1 MTRITLA
8 HAVVGSIAT
17 LTALAGC
24 LRRDVAAQDPTTK
37 SSFATVVPQ
46 PAIDKVDL
54 LLMVDNS
61 SSMADKQRILADAV
75 PDLLRGLVQPKCV
88 DKTTRVATGKLA
100 DPLKAAAEQCAAGS
114 EPAFTPITDMHIG
127 IISSSL
133 GGMGSNSCKATEAG
147 RHNDDHG
154 RLVARGKDGKDLAQ
168 AGDLHFLAWYPDVE
182 QNADKSRHPDPPVP
196 ATKSLDTLGASFRE
210 LVTGIGQD
218 GCGFEAQ
225 LESVYRFLVQPD
237 PWTQIALVD
246 GHATYGAP
254 GEVDGDLLEQR
265 AAFLRPDS
273 LVAVVV
279 LSDEDDSSVDPLA
292 FQGTAWRFEQGNVVS
307 KQCPDCML
315 LPRATAACAE
325 HPNAKECTSCVF
337 AATDP
342 SCAANGG
349 VYSPE
354 QDPINVRFHAMKR
367 RFGVDPQ
374 FPVTRYVDGF
384 TKTKVP
390 SRAAEH
396 VNGTYVGRTDCTNP
410 LFAARLPS
418 QPNEELCRLPRGAR
432 TKDLVYFAVIGGVPN
447 QLLPAGTKDPV
458 DWTKILGKDPSTYD
472 ETGIDPHMIAS
483 TDPRPG
489 LPPPTA
495 ADDADPISGREWTT
509 GGTDLQ
515 FACTFPL
522 FEVGPDGRSAPAAHP
537 CLKDD
542 STCDCNGAHTPPL
555 CAKSDARSQVRGKA
569 YPARRELQVAR
580 DLGDHGI
587 AASLCPKQL
596 SAPDADDYGYRPA
609 VRAITDRL
617 EGSLVAS
624 CVPHPL
630 TRDPGDGKVPCL
642 VLATLAT
649 PGPDTICKSLGLET
663 PGAEVLV
670 AFRDRVAAE
679 EGEGS
684 RAFPVCEVPQTVVAP
699 GASCR
704 GEDANLGFCYAEN
717 IPGASCP
724 RSLVFTKAT
733 AKLQDAR
740 FTLQCIQ
747 VGEQP

>member
-1 MTRITLA
+1 MVTLA
-8 HAVVGSIAT
+8 T
-17 LTALAGC
+17 LAGC

-88 DKTTRVATGKLA
+88 DKTTRLATGTLA

-114 EPAFTPITDMHIG
+114 EPAFAPITDMHIG
-127 IISSSL
+127 LISSSL
-133 GGMGSNSCKATEAG
+133 GGMGSNSCAPEAG
-147 RHNDDHG
+147 RHNDDQG
-154 RLVARGKDGKDLAQ
+154 RLVARGKDGKDLPQ

-182 QNADKSRHPDPPVP
+182 QNADKTRHPEPLVP
-196 ATKSLDTLGASFRE
+196 AIKSLDTLSASFRQ
-210 LVTGIGQD
+210 LVTGVGQD

-237 PWTQIALVD
+237 PWTTITVVD
-246 GHATYGAP
+246 GRATYGAP
-254 GEVDGDLLEQR
+254 SAVDRDLLRHR

-273 LVAVVV
+273 LVAVVM

-292 FQGTAWRFEQGNVVS
+292 FDGTAWRFAQRNDIGTA
-307 KQCPDCML
+307 CPECIL
-315 LPRATAACAE
+315 QPRATAACAE
-325 HPNAKECTSCVF
+325 RPNAKECTSCAF
-337 AATDP
+337 APSDPACATNRGLYT
-342 SCAANGG
+342 AA
-349 VYSPE
+349 E
-354 QDPINVRFHAMKR
+354 DPINVRFHAMKQ

-374 FPVTRYVDGF
+374 FPIARYVDGF
-384 TKTKVP
+384 TKPKVP

-396 VNGTYVGRTDCTNP
+396 VNGAYVGKTDCTNP
-410 LFAARLPS
+410 LFAARLP
-418 QPNEELCRLPRGAR
+418 QPDEELCRLPRGAR

-447 QLLPAGTKDPV
+447 QLLPSGTKDPV
-458 DWTKILGKDPSTYD
+458 DWTKILGKDPQTYD
-472 ETGIDPHMIAS
+472 ETGIDAHMIAS

-489 LPPPTA
+489 LPPPSA

-522 FEVGPDGRSAPAAHP
+522 FEVGPDGTSLPAAQACP
-537 CLKDD
+537 AGDT
-542 STCDCNGAHTPPL
+542 TCDCNGTRTPPL
-555 CAKSDARSQVRGKA
+555 CSKTDARSQVRGKA
-569 YPARRELQVAR
+569 YPTRRELQVAR
-580 DLGDHGI
+580 DLGDRGI

-596 SAPDADDYGYRPA
+596 SAPAADDYGYRPA
-609 VRAITDRL
+609 MRAITDRL

-642 VLATLAT
+642 VLVTLAT
-649 PGPDTICKSLGLET
+649 PGPDAICKSLGLDT
-663 PGAEVLV
+663 PSAEVLV
-670 AFRDRVAAE
+670 AFRDRVAAD
-679 EGEGS
+679 EGESS

-704 GEDANLGFCYAEN
+704 GEDTKLGFCYAEN

-733 AKLQDAR
+733 AKLQEAR

>member
-8 HAVVGSIAT
+8 QTLIGSIVT
-17 LTALAGC
+17 FTALAGC

-88 DKTTRVATGKLA
+88 DKQSRMPTGQLA
-100 DPLKAAAEQCAAGS
+100 DPLRVAAEQCPAGS

-127 IISSSL
+127 LISSSL
-133 GGMGSNSCKATEAG
+133 GGMGSDSCKQAAKN
-147 RHNDDHG
+147 HNDDRGH
-154 RLVARGKDGKDLAQ
+154 LIARGPDGSDLPQ

-182 QNADKSRHPDPPVP
+182 QNTDKSRHPDPPVP
-196 ATKSLDTLGASFRE
+196 ATKSLDALSTSFRQ
-210 LVTGIGQD
+210 LVTGVGQD
-218 GCGFEAQ
+218 GCGLEAQ

-237 PWTQIALVD
+237 PWTQVTRVD
-246 GHATYGAP
+246 GHASYGAP
-254 GEVDGDLLEQR
+254 NEIDGDLLRQR
-265 AAFLRPDS
+265 AAFLRPNS
-273 LVAVVV
+273 LVAIVV
-279 LSDEDDSSVDPLA
+279 LTDEEDSSVDPLA
-292 FQGTAWRFEQGNVVS
+292 FDGTAWRFEQDNHPT
-307 KQCPDCML
+307 KECPDCTP
-315 LPRATAACAE
+315 LPRATGACAAN
-325 HPNAKECTSCVF
+325 PNAKECTSCVF
-337 AATDP
+337 AAGDP
-342 SCAANGG
+342 ACGTNGG

-354 QDPINVRFHAMKR
+354 EDPLNVRFHAMKQ

-374 FPVTRYVDGF
+374 YPIARYVDGF

-396 VNGTYVGRTDCTNP
+396 AKGSYVGRTDCTNP

-418 QPNEELCRLPRGAR
+418 APNAELCQLPRGVR
-432 TKDLVYFAVIGGVPN
+432 SSDLVYFAIIGGVPN
-447 QLLPAGTKDPV
+447 QLLPVGTKDPV
-458 DWTKILGKDPSTYD
+458 DWTKILGKDPATYD

-483 TDPRPG
+483 TEPRAG
-489 LPPPTA
+489 LPPPSS

-522 FEVGPDGRSAPAAHP
+522 FEVGADGKSVPAAHKCP
-537 CLKDD
+537 DGD
-542 STCDCNGAHTPPL
+542 NTCDCNGTSTTPL
-555 CAKSDARSQVRGKA
+555 CSATDRKSQIRGKA
-569 YPARRELQVAR
+569 YPTRRELQVAR

-596 SAPDADDYGYRPA
+596 SAPDGDDYGYRPA

-649 PGPDTICKSLGLET
+649 PGPDSVCEGLGLVT
-663 PGAEVLV
+663 PTADVLV
-670 AFRDRVAAE
+670 AFRDRVAAD

-684 RAFPVCEVPQTVVAP
+684 RAFPVCEVPQTVVAA
-699 GASCR
+699 GESCR
-704 GEDANLGFCYAEN
+704 GEDTKLGFCYAEN
-717 IPGASCP
+717 IPGASCS

-747 VGEQP
+747 VGDSP